1 MQAHLKIL
9 ITALG
14 FALTSLCA
22 AQSTAQSTTPPTAQT
37 SQPPSAPSTAPV
49 AAETI
54 GPVAARY
61 AGSYRRG
68 SVDTVEQLVLLPDN
82 TYCYAVMAGSLDL
95 FSGGRWQVAPGNNG
109 ALISLQEVKPA
120 KPLFPAFAINT
131 PDKGTQVVFNFHGR
145 SMADANAPVFAVSA
159 SDTPPKMMQ
168 RLFPPDHNGWASN
181 YPLPAMDATNAQY
194 FYIGHLQQDAK
205 GQKPRL
211 QVTQYKLGNA
221 TTVQIGFDHIQ
232 AMPLMS
238 FSAQLV
244 KADDE
249 DVLQLDGNKFG
260 RKRELSPKLIE
271 DARANCITPALRP
284 ETVPVRP
291 RRDGSSVLV
300 PVKDFYLSPDAVQ
313 PKPWFDIKTKDAG

>member
-1 MQAHLKIL
+1 MPPHFKFL
-9 ITALG
+9 ITAMSFGL
-14 FALTSLCA
+14 ASLCA
-22 AQSTAQSTTPPTAQT
+22 AQSTTPSTTPP
-37 SQPPSAPSTAPV
+37 SASNTAPV

-68 SVDTVEQLVLLPDN
+68 SVDSVEQLVLLPDN

-109 ALISLQEVKPA
+109 ALITLQEVKPA

-145 SMADANAPVFAVSA
+145 SMSNADAPVFAVSA
-159 SDTPPKMMQ
+159 NDTPPKTMQ
-168 RLFPPDHNGWASN
+168 RLFSPDHNGWASN
-181 YPLPAMDATNAQY
+181 YPLPAIDAANAQY
-194 FYIGHLQQDAK
+194 FYIGHLQREAR

-211 QVTQYKLGNA
+211 QVTQYKLDNA
-221 TTVQIGFDHIQ
+221 NTVRIGFDRIQ
-232 AMPLMS
+232 AMPLIA

-244 KADDE
+244 KNDDE
-249 DVLQLDGNKFG
+249 DVLQLDGRKFG
-260 RKRELSPKLIE
+260 RKRELSPKLAE
-271 DARANCITPALRP
+271 DARANCITPALHP

-291 RRDGSSVLV
+291 QRDGSSVLV

-313 PKPWFDIKTKDAG
+313 TKPWFDMKTKDAG